1 MRSLLAIAA
10 LAAAVLVANPAS
22 SAPRLD
28 GPGNPVAANSAS
40 SEAVTSRIVR
50 LSSLGS
56 PDSRSVISDP
66 AGDQGAGPTYGD
78 CLKAGVTSSGTNMIV
93 FEKINGSFPPQP
105 VSDIA
110 TWSWRFD
117 TDLNPQTGY
126 QQYPYIGIEWEIL
139 ILASGSSW
147 TVDKWSQTTG
157 YQPVPGARIVT
168 RHESTGDLVGVRF
181 PASEI
186 GSPTQSNWIAWNGMY
201 PTWEDVAPD
210 STVAYWHQ

>member
-10 LAAAVLVANPAS
+10 LAAVVLVANPAS
-22 SAPRLD
+22 SAPRLN
-28 GPGNPVAANSAS
+28 GLGNPMAANSAS
-40 SEAVTSRIVR
+40 SEAVPNRMVT
-50 LSSLGS
+50 LSGFGS
-56 PDSRSVISDP
+56 PVARSVISDP
-66 AGDQGAGPTYGD
+66 AGDQGVGPGYGD
-78 CLKAGVTSSGTNMIV
+78 CLRAGVNSSGTNMIV
-93 FEKINGSFPPQP
+93 FEKINGTFPPQP

-147 TVDKWSQTTG
+147 TVDKWSLSTG
-157 YQPVPGARIVT
+157 YQPVPGARMVV

-181 PASEI
+181 PGSEI
-186 GSPTQSNWIAWNGMY
+186 GSPTQSNWIAWNGLY